1 MKKSLSE
8 VQLTDRTSIVISEES
23 DVISEAINKLKSMR
37 AEAARK
43 RKEVEQRRKKAME
56 EAERN
61 ELRYKNQVKIL
72 IFHSDFYLRSPDG
85 SVEGEHVSLGRA
97 CPRGG
102 ELEV

>member
-61 ELRYKNQVKIL
+61 ELRYKKQVEIF

-85 SVEGEHVSLGRA
+85 SVEGEHVSLRRA
-97 CPRGG
+97 CP
-102 ELEV
+102 

>member
-43 RKEVEQRRKKAME
+43 RMEVEQRRKKAME

-61 ELRYKNQVKIL
+61 ELRYKNQVQIL

-85 SVEGEHVSLGRA
+85 SVEGEHVSLRRA
-97 CPRGG
+97 CP
-102 ELEV
+102 